1 MGICRNTKLTIARN
15 TVYKEIVAK
24 NIKPGD
30 YIYSN
35 TRTFRVSTVYK
46 SSKKVLGYS
55 INDIILTK
63 NQYVYTDR
71 GKMKAINIKVGDM
84 LLNWKNEYEEVSSK
98 KYSLLKP
105 VIIFTANGKY
115 VVNGYVLSSYIR
127 PYWRSRIA
135 SKPARF
141 ASRKNKYFGYINK
154 PIFKALVH
162 HR

>member
-1 MGICRNTKLTIARN
+1 MGISEETKFTIARN
-15 TVYKEIVAK
+15 TVYIDTIAK

-30 YIYSN
+30 YIYAN

-46 SSKKVLGYS
+46 SAKRKLGYS
-55 INDIILTK
+55 INGLILTK
-63 NQYVYTDR
+63 DQYIYTDK
-71 GKMKAINIKVGDM
+71 GKIKASDINIGDM
-84 LLNWKNEYEEVSSK
+84 LLNWKNGYEEVSSK

-115 VVNGYVLSSYIR
+115 IVNGYVLSSYVR

-141 ASRKNKYFGYINK
+141 ASRKNRYFGYINK
-154 PIFKALVH
+154 PIFKAFVH
-162 HR
+162 RR